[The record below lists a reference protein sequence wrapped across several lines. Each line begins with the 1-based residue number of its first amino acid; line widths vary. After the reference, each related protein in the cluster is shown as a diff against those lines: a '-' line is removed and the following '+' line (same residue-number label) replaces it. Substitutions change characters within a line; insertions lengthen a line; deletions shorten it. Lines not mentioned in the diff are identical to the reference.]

1 MSKYIL
7 VNPWIHGKIK
17 PTVSADNSIDAA
29 NKLYGRVSKLFNNN
43 IPEFFFTIQK
53 INKAKDI
60 SKGKA
65 TDYNHFKVTE
75 KRGTQNIKA
84 IKFNLEE
91 IALEKSDNKNL
102 SVFKKELY
110 HTIVEIKKNSKKKM
124 EGGHLFDDDDDDD
137 LLDDDDDLLDDFDH
151 NERFYKDIYRNDRYK
166 RYSDY
171 YGWHY
176 SPYLYNHSIYR
187 SLYVPT
193 FALNARPYLY
203 LTMTVDQA
211 KNKFPLPASP

>member
-17 PTVSADNSIDAA
+17 PTVSSDNSIDAA

-53 INKAKDI
+53 VNKAKDI

-65 TDYNHFKVTE
+65 SDYSHFKVTE
-75 KRGTQNIKA
+75 KRGSKNKKA

-91 IALEKSDNKNL
+91 ITLNKSDNKNL
-102 SVFKKELY
+102 PVFKKELY
-110 HTIVEIKKNSKKKM
+110 NTILEIKNGSKKNM
-124 EGGHLFDDDDDDD
+124 EGGDLFDDDDD
-137 LLDDDDDLLDDFDH
+137 LLDDDLLDDFDDD
-151 NERFYKDIYRNDRYK
+151 ERFYRDIYRYDRYK

-171 YGWHY
+171 YGWYY
-176 SPYLYNHSIYR
+176 SPYLYTNSIYR

-193 FALNARPYLY
+193 FALNARPYIQ
-203 LTMTVDQA
+203 LTFTVDQA
-211 KNKFPLPASP
+211 KNKFKLPASP